1 MFTQPYSVRLKAAGR
16 LVSEADFLLIGAG
29 PDSPPPGV
37 STTRTRTYS
46 GNGTRNSHDW
56 D

>member
-29 PDSPPPGV
+29 AGLSAAGGLN
-37 STTRTRTYS
+37 Y
-46 GNGTRNSHDW
+46 
-56 D
+56 